1 MGIIV
6 RWTSIV
12 GVGFAVAACGGR
24 MAGPEVRPD
33 DLPSLEAE
41 RARKPNDQQL
51 LVRLGAGYYR
61 AKRSAEAVAVLRAAL
76 AIQPTFPAAVF
87 LGLAFEQTGRLD
99 SAQAAYR
106 SAGALARG
114 GAEKAELE
122 ARLANLTRE
131 QLVLFAKQAVAGEAR
146 LRATPAPNTVAVLPW
161 RYLGANQELAPLER
175 GIAHLLVTDL
185 ALVRSL
191 VLVERERIQAIADEL
206 ALTAAQRVEAPTAA
220 RSGRLVGA
228 SRVIQGTI
236 REDARTSQIRLDAN
250 VVNTGSGAVA
260 GRGTAADRLAALFT
274 MEKQL
279 VFSLLESLGVNL
291 SPAERQAI
299 NERPTA
305 DLQAFLA
312 FSRGLEA
319 EDRGDYAAAAA
330 QFRAAAARDP
340 NFRAASTRAANA
352 ALLARPAGRS
362 GAALAALASRQLPG
376 AGPSSGRAVALRNAI
391 DVVAPSSGGQIAR
404 RTLLGPALRSRLAE
418 ALRQDDP
425 TQIGGIG
432 EIIIVIP
439 RP

>member
-1 MGIIV
+1 M
-6 RWTSIV
+6 S
-12 GVGFAVAACGGR
+12 A
-24 MAGPEVRPD
+24 PD
-33 DLPSLEAE
+33 VLPNELPSLEAE
-41 RARKPNDQQL
+41 RARKPNDHQL

-61 AKRSAEAVAVLRAAL
+61 AKRSAEAVAVLRSAL

-87 LGLAFEQTGRLD
+87 LGLAFEQGLQLD

-106 SAGALARG
+106 SAGALARR

-131 QLVLFAKQAVAGEAR
+131 QLKLFAKQAVAAEAR
-146 LRATPAPNTVAVLPW
+146 LRTTPAPNTVAVLPW
-161 RYLGANQELAPLER
+161 RYLGTNQELAPLER

-185 ALVRSL
+185 GLVRSL
-191 VLVERERIQAIADEL
+191 RLVERERIQAIADEL

-228 SRVIQGTI
+228 ARVVQGTI
-236 REDARTSQIRLDAN
+236 REDARTSQLRLDAS
-250 VVNTGSGAVA
+250 VVNTNSGAVA
-260 GRGTAADRLAALFT
+260 GRGTASDRLAALFA
-274 MEKQL
+274 MEKQV
-279 VFSLLESLGVNL
+279 VFALLESLGISL

-319 EDRGDYAAAAA
+319 EDRGDYPAAAAE
-330 QFRAAAARDP
+330 FRAAAARDP
-340 NFRAASTRAANA
+340 NFRTAQTRAANA
-352 ALLARPAGRS
+352 ALLAGPGGRS
-362 GAALAALASRQLPG
+362 GAGLLALAGRALSG
-376 AGPSSGRAVALRNAI
+376 VGPTTGRAVALRNAI
-391 DVVAPSSGGQIAR
+391 DIVAPSSGGQLIR
-404 RTLLGPALRSRLAE
+404 RTLAGPLVRSRLSE

-425 TQIGGIG
+425 TQIGAAG
-432 EIIIVIP
+432 EIVIVIP